1 MNSAVIVAAG
11 LSTRYKMSGGTG
23 NKMDIL
29 LKGKPLYYH
38 SMKVFLE
45 MGFEVI
51 LVTNKDIKIPNV
63 KVVKVVIIVV
73 KVFIMELRKQLENMS
88 LFTMPLGPY

>member
-51 LVTNKDIKIPNV
+51 LVTNKDINIYFIFLKKISNN
-63 KVVKVVIIVV
+63 IILNC
-73 KVFIMELRKQLENMS
+73 LR
-88 LFTMPLGPY
+88 